1 MFKYSFWIQLIHLLR
16 VSKALLFSWS
26 FFALKKSKTGC
37 QWYVEAGMQTGSC
50 MNRRGYKVRANLRP
64 AIFLLHWPAVRW
76 GGRQILTQFANFGAL
91 ALATTGQHERWP
103 DYAVSVHNWHLLN
116 MRYFPFYMNVKKF
129 SSFTFTLG
137 SAFYGEAPTNYVF
150 FCQLLIQRSD
160 GVQLSSPISIQW

>member
-1 MFKYSFWIQLIHLLR
+1 M
-16 VSKALLFSWS
+16 
-26 FFALKKSKTGC
+26 
-37 QWYVEAGMQTGSC
+37 
-50 MNRRGYKVRANLRP
+50 
-64 AIFLLHWPAVRW
+64 
-76 GGRQILTQFANFGAL
+76 TQFANFGAL

-150 FCQLLIQRSD
+150 F
-160 GVQLSSPISIQW
+160 LSATYSTQ